1 MFSLAAALYEECTR
15 KQEVRVPIL
24 GLANAGKTTLLEQ
37 AKSLFP
43 SDLPPMPL
51 RSIRPTIGM
60 NIGRLTVDGAV
71 LLAWDVGGQ
80 MESLW
85 PSYYDGAHALVF
97 VVDASD
103 TATFPRVAEALARV
117 LAHRAVSD
125 RRVLLVANKQDL
137 PGALSAS
144 AVREGVVA
152 PAAAMAARGPPPVRG
167 GGRSPSEESSAGPSP
182 TAAPA
187 RAVAAAVPEA
197 AEVAFAE
204 RVRTVEASALA
215 GEGVK
220 EAVRWLVGEAVKAA
234 EEASAAAA

>member
-1 MFSLAAALYEECTR
+1 MAAALYEECTR
-15 KQEVRVPIL
+15 KEEVRVPIL
-24 GLANAGKTTLLEQ
+24 GLANAGKSTLLEQ

-43 SDLPPMPL
+43 SDLAPMPL

-60 NIGRLTVDGAV
+60 NIGRLTVDGTV
-71 LLAWDVGGQ
+71 LVAWDVGGQ

-137 PGALSAS
+137 PGAHSAS

-152 PAAAMAARGPPPVRG
+152 PAAAMAARGPPPVSSAT
-167 GGRSPSEESSAGPSP
+167 RSPSGGPSSGPSP
-182 TAAPA
+182 TSLAT
-187 RAVAAAVPEA
+187 RAGTASVPGA
-197 AEVAFAE
+197 AEAAFAE

-234 EEASAAAA
+234 REAAAASP